1 MRIISRSEIAAL
13 FPARRADSNK
23 GDYGRVLI
31 IAGSKGMAGAAVLS
45 ARAALK
51 AGAGLVTLAIPEGSQ
66 PVAAVC
72 VPEAVML
79 PLPETKTG
87 EVSRA
92 ALKTIAAWKKK
103 RGLDLFLIGPGLG
116 ASSETAEFVRG
127 ALAVLDRPFVM
138 DADALNCAA
147 QRGDLRKFF
156 GKAAPHVL
164 TPHPGEISRL
174 LKIPVP
180 VTKAERISA
189 IKKLCASTGGAVI
202 LKGSASL
209 VSDGKTIVE
218 NPTGGPALAKAGTGG
233 VLAGLLAGYW
243 AQFGKARGFGMATA
257 YEAAKAAAYI
267 HGLSGDH
274 AAKALGERSVL
285 AGELLSYLPR
295 F

>member
-1 MRIISRSEIAAL
+1 MRIISHSEIARL
-13 FPARRADSNK
+13 FPKRRADSNK

-51 AGAGLVTLAIPEGSQ
+51 AGAGLVTIAIPESSQ
-66 PVAAVC
+66 PVAAIC
-72 VPEAVML
+72 VPEALTL
-79 PLPETKTG
+79 PLPETRTG
-87 EVSRA
+87 TVSPA
-92 ALKTIAAWKKK
+92 ALKTIAEWKKK
-103 RGLDLFLIGPGLG
+103 RGFDVFLIGPGLG
-116 ASSETAEFVRG
+116 ATPETAQFVCG
-127 ALAVLDRPFVM
+127 MISAPHCPFVM

-147 QRGDLRKFF
+147 QHGDLRKLFA
-156 GKAAPHVL
+156 KAAQHVL

-180 VTKAERISA
+180 VAKAERISA
-189 IKKLCASTGGAVI
+189 IKKLCALTGGAVI

-209 VSDGKTIVE
+209 VSDGKTIAE
-218 NPTGGPALAKAGTGG
+218 NPTGGPALAKAGSGD

-285 AGELLSYLPR
+285 AGELLSHLPH